1 MKRPPNPSSLV
12 PATANKQVVT
22 TQSEQNHL
30 NLRSLT
36 EGAMASLPEYDDS
49 IYTGIWTNWAHGRL
63 FGATL
68 TTTRTHG
75 SLLIAFLSLFVT
87 FVGTRFWRIG
97 CFIVHYIYST
107 SAPRDGLYHQRQ
119 AILRNA
125 ANGTT
130 GLWGFCEVLYAWRKI
145 AKRPYRRILPP
156 LVFTL
161 ITLITFA
168 LASTFS
174 SRISSADETQVLLSG
189 SGCSKVLSFSK
200 SDHVHDIYALYVSY
214 LPHVSRALSSSANYA
229 QQCYSEGF
237 NDVGCRKFVRRNI
250 RTKANRSASCPFD
263 PKICKSQDSNLL
275 LDTGFI
281 DSREDLGLNTPQD
294 GRFLYRRLLHCAPLM
309 TEGYSRK
316 ESTAHANSSRE
327 ESVMLYFY
335 GNTSKNNYTHRYP
348 IGTSWADLLDYSP
361 DFTLRSVE
369 GSFFLSCTANHILA
383 GLWVPSTT

>member
-1 MKRPPNPSSLV
+1 
-12 PATANKQVVT
+12 
-22 TQSEQNHL
+22 
-30 NLRSLT
+30 
-36 EGAMASLPEYDDS
+36 MASLPEYDDS
-49 IYTGIWTNWAHGRL
+49 IYTGVWTNWANGRL
-63 FGATL
+63 LGATL

-75 SLLIAFLSLFVT
+75 SLLIAFLSIFVT

-119 AILRNA
+119 AILRNVV
-125 ANGTT
+125 NGTP
-130 GLWGFCEVLYAWRKI
+130 GLWGLCEFLYAWRTT
-145 AKRPYRRILPP
+145 AKSPYRRILPP

-174 SRISSADETQVLLSG
+174 SRISSVDDTRVLLSG
-189 SGCSKVLSFSK
+189 GGCSKFRTFNKRDRAVVAVAYASHLSGAF
-200 SDHVHDIYALYVSY
+200 
-214 LPHVSRALSSSANYA
+214 SSSASYA
-229 QQCYSEGF
+229 QQCYSEGS
-237 NDVGCRKFVRRNI
+237 NELGCRKFVKRNI
-250 RTKANRSASCPFD
+250 GMKANRRAACPFD

-316 ESTAHANSSRE
+316 ESLTYANGSRE
-327 ESVMLYFY
+327 ENVMQYFY
-335 GNTSKNNYTHRYP
+335 GNTSYDNYTYRHP
-348 IGTSWADLLDYSP
+348 IGKSWTDLFYNSFM

-369 GSFFLSCTANHILA
+369 GFFSFLLK
-383 GLWVPSTT
+383 LYR